1 MGAHRGVPV
10 TLHAGAGR
18 WAWVEID
25 LGAIR
30 HNVARLRQLAAPAG
44 LWAVVKADGYGHGA
58 VAVATAALAAGADGL
73 CVALASEG
81 AVLRDAGIDAPI
93 LVLSEQPSSL
103 AAAIVRYDLTPTVA
117 TFAGVEA
124 LGAAARA
131 AGRAVDVHADGR
143 AIDARA
149 VAAAVAGATGSSLG
163 VHLKV
168 DTGMHRTGAAPADVP
183 ALVDLIDRTDGVHL
197 AGVFT
202 HMAVADEPD
211 RPETAEQLQRFD
223 AVLATLGRRGI
234 ARWAL
239 RAGTAGNASSDD
251 RRSDDGS
258 TEGGSNGDGSSGVSA
273 RVGGAGVGS
282 DDGTAERIVIHA
294 ANSAA
299 TLTHPAARH
308 SFVRAGIALYGI
320 APGPAVADAE
330 LRPAL
335 ALKARVSLVKRL
347 AAGERLSYGLRHELP
362 AETTIATV
370 PIGYAD
376 GVRRGLSG
384 TGMPVLIGGRR
395 CPIVGTV
402 TMDQLLVDVGDAPVA
417 VGDEVVLIGRQGDE
431 QVRAEDWAD
440 ALGTIGYEIVCG
452 IGSRV
457 PRRVLA

>member
-30 HNVARLRQLAAPAG
+30 HNVARLRQLAAPAE

-131 AGRAVDVHADGR
+131 AGRAVDVRADGR

-168 DTGMHRTGAAPADVP
+168 DTGMHRTGEAPAMP

-197 AGVFT
+197 MVVHPHGRRRRA
-202 HMAVADEPD
+202 D
-211 RPETAEQLQRFD
+211 RPETAE
-223 AVLATLGRRGI
+223 
-234 ARWAL
+234 
-239 RAGTAGNASSDD
+239 
-251 RRSDDGS
+251 
-258 TEGGSNGDGSSGVSA
+258 
-273 RVGGAGVGS
+273 
-282 DDGTAERIVIHA
+282 
-294 ANSAA
+294 
-299 TLTHPAARH
+299 
-308 SFVRAGIALYGI
+308 
-320 APGPAVADAE
+320 
-330 LRPAL
+330 
-335 ALKARVSLVKRL
+335 
-347 AAGERLSYGLRHELP
+347 
-362 AETTIATV
+362 
-370 PIGYAD
+370 
-376 GVRRGLSG
+376 
-384 TGMPVLIGGRR
+384 RR
-395 CPIVGTV
+395 CSASTPCSPH
-402 TMDQLLVDVGDAPVA
+402 PV
-417 VGDEVVLIGRQGDE
+417 VVASLAGR
-431 QVRAEDWAD
+431 
-440 ALGTIGYEIVCG
+440 
-452 IGSRV
+452 
-457 PRRVLA
+457 